1 MKKRPI
7 NYKGWDAGFLGK
19 AKFQLRLK
27 HGECIQCHSVMWC
40 KWGCT
45 QKDYPCGMRD
55 YDHPRW
61 KEVAEIYLESLEE
74 GNFDTSDEWTQE
86 LIKELEKRGH

>member
-1 MKKRPI
+1 
-7 NYKGWDAGFLGK
+7 
-19 AKFQLRLK
+19 
-27 HGECIQCHSVMWC
+27 
-40 KWGCT
+40 
-45 QKDYPCGMRD
+45 MRD

-86 LIKELEKRGH
+86 LIAELRKRAS

>member
-1 MKKRPI
+1 MRKRPI
-7 NYKGWDAGFLGK
+7 NYKGWNPGMMGK
-19 AKFQLRLK
+19 AEFRLRLTY
-27 HGECIQCHSVMWC
+27 GECIQCKSVVWC

-61 KEVAEIYLESLEE
+61 EEVATIYLETLEE

-86 LIKELEKRGH
+86 LIRELEKRGC